1 MDIEET
7 EGTIRQTRLLTT
19 LEGLLAIRAPDVKS
33 ALTEACQLVAEAL
46 SADKVDVFLYDP
58 TIDTLIA
65 EGTSDTPMG
74 HLQHRLGL
82 HRLPLSNGGNASYT
96 FRTGE
101 PHHSGHVDQDPN
113 ELLGIREG
121 LGVRSAMGVPLD
133 VDEIRRG
140 VVQVDSAQPEW
151 FPAEDIEFL
160 KAVAHWIGM
169 VLHRAEMTER
179 IAREVAEET
188 RRVAA
193 DELIAVLA
201 HDLRAP
207 LTPVRGYLD
216 MIVREA
222 EKGGHPTYL
231 TYARSAL
238 RGTGRLLRMIDNL
251 LDAARLDQGLFVVVP
266 EAVDIASLMRETA
279 LLLQTPQH
287 PIEVVGDEAIVV
299 ECDSHRIQQVIENLV
314 SNALRHSPDDAPV
327 VLEGRCEQHEGKTW
341 AVVTVQDKGTGIPA
355 EILPQIFT
363 RFARGK
369 STHGLGLGLYLAR
382 GIAEAHK
389 GTLTVESKLGT
400 GATFRLA
407 LPVPMPL
414 D

>member
-1 MDIEET
+1 
-7 EGTIRQTRLLTT
+7 
-19 LEGLLAIRAPDVKS
+19 
-33 ALTEACQLVAEAL
+33 
-46 SADKVDVFLYDP
+46 
-58 TIDTLIA
+58 
-65 EGTSDTPMG
+65 
-74 HLQHRLGL
+74 
-82 HRLPLSNGGNASYT
+82 
-96 FRTGE
+96 
-101 PHHSGHVDQDPN
+101 
-113 ELLGIREG
+113 
-121 LGVRSAMGVPLD
+121 
-133 VDEIRRG
+133 
-140 VVQVDSAQPEW
+140 
-151 FPAEDIEFL
+151 
-160 KAVAHWIGM
+160 
-169 VLHRAEMTER
+169 
-179 IAREVAEET
+179 
-188 RRVAA
+188 
-193 DELIAVLA
+193 
-201 HDLRAP
+201 
-207 LTPVRGYLD
+207 
-216 MIVREA
+216 
-222 EKGGHPTYL
+222 
-231 TYARSAL
+231 
-238 RGTGRLLRMIDNL
+238 MIDNL